1 MIDFNAAQLSRITIH
16 QVGNKSTEEG
26 IRLSGEELEVED
38 EETLGFL
45 KQYFLSPFNK
55 QDESFHFQHIS
66 GIEFNEVYNFCD
78 RIFEDPETLYENS
91 VEIAKH
97 LYEFSTHP
105 KVKAGELSI
114 CFFKNIN
121 FEGVDRRAIGIFK
134 SENKNTFLQFDRNAD
149 GYAVHHTSG
158 VDVEKLE
165 KGALVY
171 EMEKE
176 EGFRLSII
184 DPLKSGDAQYWKNE
198 FLNVRSCSDSFNQTK
213 QFLSVTKEFI
223 TSQFADDFNVTKTDQ
238 IDLLN
243 RSVEYFKT
251 HESFDKQEFEQEVFH
266 HETVIDSFRKFDEEA
281 RKENNYEIEDSF
293 DISKHAVKKQAR
305 IFKSVL
311 KLDKNFH
318 IYIHGNRELIEQG
331 VDEDGRKFYKI
342 YYHNEA

>member
-1 MIDFNAAQLSRITIH
+1 MIDFNAARLVRMAVH
-16 QVGNKSTEEG
+16 LVGNKSNEEG
-26 IRLSGEELEVED
+26 IRLSGGELEVGNED
-38 EETLGFL
+38 TMAFL

-55 QDESFHFQHIS
+55 LDESFHLQHVS
-66 GIEFNEVYNFCD
+66 GIEFNEVYTFCS
-78 RIFEDPETLYENS
+78 RIFDDPDSLYEHS

-97 LYEFSTHP
+97 LYEMSTHP
-105 KVKAGELSI
+105 KVKPGELSVV
-114 CFFKNIN
+114 FFEGVN
-121 FEGVDRRAIGIFK
+121 FEGLDRRAIGIFK
-134 SENKNTFLQFDRNAD
+134 SENKNVFLQFERDAD
-149 GYAVHHTSG
+149 SYAVQHTTG

-165 KGALVY
+165 KGALIY

-176 EGFRLSII
+176 EGYRLSII

-213 QFLSVTKEFI
+213 QFLTVTKEFI
-223 TSQFADDFNVTKTDQ
+223 TQQFAEDFNVSKTDQ

-251 HESFDKQEFEQEVFH
+251 HENFDKQEFEQEVFY
-266 HETVIDSFRKFDEEA
+266 HENVIDSFRKFDEEK
-281 RKENNYEIEDSF
+281 RRENNYEIEDSF

-342 YYHNEA
+342 YYNQET